1 MVIALAGY
9 NGFIGKNIRK
19 AFVEDE
25 FILLNRKD
33 LYDSAETLAEKLK
46 GSEIVINTAGFPVS
60 VRWTRKNRR
69 EIFNSR
75 ILVTRNIVSAINILK
90 NKPIK
95 FINTSAIGIYSQ
107 DKEHTEI
114 DYSYDDN
121 FLSEVVKAWER
132 EAEKVSQEV
141 NLIKM
146 RLGLVLGRD
155 GGALPPLMRM
165 FNYGLGGII
174 ASGRQVYSFIH
185 IVDVIDALRFL
196 LENEGEGVYN
206 FTAPNP
212 VTNRE
217 FTHTIAKNMNRP
229 VLFWVPGI
237 AMKMVMGKSAILVTG
252 GQTVYPKKLL
262 DEGYSFTFA
271 SIDQAIENLV
281 KRL

>member
-95 FINTSAIGIYSQ
+95 FISQ
-107 DKEHTEI
+107 
-114 DYSYDDN
+114 
-121 FLSEVVKAWER
+121 
-132 EAEKVSQEV
+132 
-141 NLIKM
+141 
-146 RLGLVLGRD
+146 
-155 GGALPPLMRM
+155 
-165 FNYGLGGII
+165 
-174 ASGRQVYSFIH
+174 
-185 IVDVIDALRFL
+185 L
-196 LENEGEGVYN
+196 LESIHRTKN
-206 FTAPNP
+206 TPKSIIL
-212 VTNRE
+212 TM
-217 FTHTIAKNMNRP
+217 TI
-229 VLFWVPGI
+229 FF
-237 AMKMVMGKSAILVTG
+237 
-252 GQTVYPKKLL
+252 QKL
-262 DEGYSFTFA
+262 
-271 SIDQAIENLV
+271 
-281 KRL
+281 